1 VADNF
6 YGVRQHVR
14 GAHMIN
20 IEQRNRTQPMLQVTA
35 HLIAMAL
42 LYSALPSVWPSVAW
56 SQQSSIQVNSPIQAQ
71 AEPRR
76 RLRPA
81 SAAQP
86 SPVEPSTQDPT
97 TISLPAADLGSPLGS
112 ELESCAKADGVEPV
126 SLPGLKG
133 EIKLDRCYRG
143 RDRLV
148 CSFQA
153 LSSEATLL
161 ENYRNIVDANYP
173 EFGSIDDVCRIEP
186 DSLATDLKNAAE
198 FASRFKILK
207 AEYDSRVNCANKVE
221 QSLQDVILPD
231 MTQAPAMLKSMIDSI
246 DETIKGASAPQ
257 AQVAELA
264 EKINSSRKALLTIQ
278 KIHQTMC
285 RRDQTAT
292 ARPEDGNA
300 LSGGPS
306 PNGSSS
312 TTGSLSPN
320 ASSSPTESPSSTAS
334 ASTNPANTGR
344 YYIVLDPVDS
354 CAVIE
359 TKQPSL
365 PLNAIGDKRGYASLA
380 AANKALNT
388 TRAKCRRAV
397 IE

>member
-1 VADNF
+1 
-6 YGVRQHVR
+6 
-14 GAHMIN
+14 MTN
-20 IEQRNRTQPMLQVTA
+20 IEQRNLTQPMLGVAA

-56 SQQSSIQVNSPIQAQ
+56 SQQSSVQVNSPILTQ

-76 RLRPA
+76 RLRPTRD
-81 SAAQP
+81 AQP
-86 SPVEPSTQDPT
+86 SPVEPSTQDPI
-97 TISLPAADLGSPLGS
+97 TISVPAADLASPLWS

-126 SLPGLKG
+126 SLPGAKG

-148 CSFQA
+148 CSFRA

-173 EFGSIDDVCRIEP
+173 ELGSIDDVCRIEP
-186 DSLATDLKNAAE
+186 DTIATDLKNAAE
-198 FASRFKILK
+198 FASRFKVLK

-246 DETIKGASAPQ
+246 DEAIKGASAPQ
-257 AQVAELA
+257 AKVGELA
-264 EKINSSRKALLTIQ
+264 EKINSSRKALLTIE

-292 ARPEDGNA
+292 TRPEGGNVEPGV
-300 LSGGPS
+300 SGIAGPNAS
-306 PNGSSS
+306 GSWS
-312 TTGSLSPN
+312 TTGSLAPN
-320 ASSSPTESPSSTAS
+320 ASSSPTESSTAS
-334 ASTNPANTGR
+334 ASTNPTNTGR

-359 TKQPSL
+359 TKQPSV
-365 PLNAIGDKRGYASLA
+365 PLNAIGDKSGYASLA

>member
-1 VADNF
+1 
-6 YGVRQHVR
+6 
-14 GAHMIN
+14 MIN
-20 IEQRNRTQPMLQVTA
+20 IEQRNRIQPMLRVA
-35 HLIAMAL
+35 APLIAMAL
-42 LYSALPSVWPSVAW
+42 LLSALPSVWPSVAW
-56 SQQSSIQVNSPIQAQ
+56 GQQSSMQLNSSAQAQ

-76 RLRPA
+76 RLRPT

-86 SPVEPSTQDPT
+86 SPVEPSTQDPN
-97 TISLPAADLGSPLGS
+97 TISLPLADSASPLWS
-112 ELESCAKADGVEPV
+112 ELESCDKADGVEPV
-126 SLPGLKG
+126 SLPGAKG

-161 ENYRNIVDANYP
+161 ENYRKIVDANYP
-173 EFGSIDDVCRIEP
+173 ELGTVDDVCRIRP

-246 DETIKGASAPQ
+246 DEAIKGASAPQ

-264 EKINSSRKALLTIQ
+264 EKINSSGKALLTIQ

-285 RRDQTAT
+285 RREQTAT
-292 ARPEDGNA
+292 EDGNA
-300 LSGGPS
+300 APGVSEITGPRPSGS
-306 PNGSSS
+306 WS

-320 ASSSPTESPSSTAS
+320 ASSSPTESPSSTPS
-334 ASTNPANTGR
+334 ASTNPANIGR

-359 TKQPSL
+359 TKQPSV
-365 PLNAIGDKRGYASLA
+365 PLNAIGDKSGYASLA

>member
-1 VADNF
+1 
-6 YGVRQHVR
+6 
-14 GAHMIN
+14 MIK
-20 IEQRNRTQPMLQVTA
+20 IEQRNRIQPMLRVAT
-35 HLIAMAL
+35 HLLAMAVL
-42 LYSALPSVWPSVAW
+42 FSALPSVWPNVAW
-56 SQQSSIQVNSPIQAQ
+56 GQQSSMQLNSSVQAQ
-71 AEPRR
+71 AEQRR
-76 RLRPA
+76 RLRPT

-86 SPVEPSTQDPT
+86 SPVEPSTQDPNT
-97 TISLPAADLGSPLGS
+97 SLPLADPASPLWS
-112 ELESCAKADGVEPV
+112 ELESCDKADGVEPV
-126 SLPGLKG
+126 SLPGAKG

-148 CSFQA
+148 CSFGA

-161 ENYRNIVDANYP
+161 ENYQNIVDANYP
-173 EFGSIDDVCRIEP
+173 ELGSIDDVCRIEP
-186 DSLATDLKNAAE
+186 DSIATDLKNAAE
-198 FASRFKILK
+198 FANRFKVLK

-246 DETIKGASAPQ
+246 DEAIKGASAPQ

-278 KIHQTMC
+278 KIHQTIC
-285 RRDQTAT
+285 RREQTAT
-292 ARPEDGNA
+292 ARPGDGNA
-300 LSGGPS
+300 VPGVSEIAGPS
-306 PNGSSS
+306 ASESSS
-312 TTGSLSPN
+312 TTGSLSPY
-320 ASSSPTESPSSTAS
+320 ASSSPTESPSSTPS
-334 ASTNPANTGR
+334 ASTNPADTGR

-359 TKQPSL
+359 TKQPNV
-365 PLNAIGDKRGYASLA
+365 PLNAIGDKSGYASLA

>member
-1 VADNF
+1 MS
-6 YGVRQHVR
+6 H
-14 GAHMIN
+14 
-20 IEQRNRTQPMLQVTA
+20 IEQRSRIQPML
-35 HLIAMAL
+35 LIAARLTTMAL
-42 LYSALPSVWPSVAW
+42 LFSASPSVWPSVAW
-56 SQQSSIQVNSPIQAQ
+56 GQQSPMQLNSSVQAQ
-71 AEPRR
+71 AEARR
-76 RLRPA
+76 RLRPTR
-81 SAAQP
+81 AAQP

-97 TISLPAADLGSPLGS
+97 TINLPAADPASPLGS
-112 ELESCAKADGVEPV
+112 ELESCAQADGVEPV
-126 SLPGLKG
+126 SLPGAKS

-148 CSFQA
+148 CTFSA

-173 EFGSIDDVCRIEP
+173 ELGSVDDVCRIEP
-186 DSLATDLKNAAE
+186 DRLATDLRNAAE
-198 FASRFKILK
+198 FAGRFKILK
-207 AEYDSRVNCANKVE
+207 AEYDARVNCANKVE

-246 DETIKGASAPQ
+246 NEAIKGASAPQ

-285 RRDQTAT
+285 GKDQTAT
-292 ARPEDGNA
+292 ARPGDGNA
-300 LSGGPS
+300 VPGVSEVAGPS
-306 PNGSSS
+306 PSGSSS
-312 TTGSLSPN
+312 TTGSLSPSESSSPD
-320 ASSSPTESPSSTAS
+320 ASSRPTESPNPS

-359 TKQPSL
+359 TKQPSV

-380 AANKALNT
+380 AANKALNS
-388 TRAKCRRAV
+388 TRAKCKRAV
-397 IE
+397 LE